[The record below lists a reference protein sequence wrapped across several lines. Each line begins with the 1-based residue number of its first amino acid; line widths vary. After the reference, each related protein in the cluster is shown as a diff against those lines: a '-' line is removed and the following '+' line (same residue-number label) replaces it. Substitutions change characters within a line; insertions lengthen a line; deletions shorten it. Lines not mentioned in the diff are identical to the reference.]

1 MKALIAARKRRD
13 EAVAQADAIIAAAE
27 SRPMT
32 DDEAASFDA
41 ISAQIDKANAE
52 IARIEKAQEFERT
65 APATASYSGD
75 GTQLT
80 STAATGVVMRM
91 HDNAVDKPFESMGSF
106 LQSVAGAAAAPYTGG
121 SIDPRLY
128 NAAASGASTGV
139 PEDGGFLVRTDWST
153 ALLDAAM
160 TESVL
165 APMCRT
171 INIGSNS
178 DGVELPY
185 IKETSRANGSRFGG
199 VQVYWKGEADTVTAT
214 KPELGEMEIRLQE
227 LMGIAYG
234 TGRLLKDATALESV
248 FSTAFTSEFG
258 FKLDDA
264 IFRGNGVGQPLGF
277 TTDTAVRVEQAK
289 ESGQA
294 ADTIL
299 AENLSKMWTRM
310 PARSK
315 GRAVW
320 LINGEVTPQLDALY
334 IAAGTGGLNPRV
346 VSYSETGAIRI
357 KGRPVMEIEHSAA
370 LGDAGDIVLVDLNEY
385 LLIRKGGIEAA
396 QSMHVRF
403 LYDEQT
409 FRWTYR
415 INGRPAWHSALTP
428 YKGSA
433 TQSPFVTLAAR

>member
-13 EAVAQADAIIAAAE
+13 DAIAKADALNAIAE
-27 SRPMT
+27 SRAWEDT
-32 DDEAASFDA
+32 ERAEYDA
-41 ISAQIDKANAE
+41 VMAQITQANADV
-52 IARIEKAQEFERT
+52 ARIEASQEFERT
-65 APATASYSGD
+65 ATPVASFQGD
-75 GTQLT
+75 GTPIS
-80 STAATGVVMRM
+80 STTNGVTRV
-91 HDNAVDKPFESMGSF
+91 HDNREDKPFASMGDF
-106 LQSVAGAAAAPYTGG
+106 LQSVAGAASAPFTGG
-121 SIDPRLY
+121 QVDPRLY
-128 NAAASGASTGV
+128 AAASGASTGV

-153 ALLDAAM
+153 ALLEAAM

-165 APMCRT
+165 APMCRS
-171 INIGSNS
+171 INIGADS

-234 TGRLLKDATALESV
+234 TGRLLKDATALESI
-248 FSTAFTSEFG
+248 FTTAFTSEFG

-264 IFRGNGVGQPLGF
+264 IVRGTGVGQPLGYVTA
-277 TTDTAVRVEQAK
+277 TTVRVQQAK
-289 ESGQA
+289 EVNQA
-294 ADTIL
+294 ADTVIS
-299 AENLSKMWTRM
+299 ENISNMWSRM

-315 GRAVW
+315 ARSVW
-320 LINGEVTPQLDALY
+320 LINSEINPQLDRLY
-334 IAAGTGGLNPRV
+334 IAAGTGGLEPRV
-346 VSYSETGAIRI
+346 VTYNDAGVMRI
-357 KGRPVMEIEHSAA
+357 KGRPVVEIEQASA
-370 LGDAGDIVLVDLNEY
+370 LGDEGDISLVDMNEY

-409 FRWTYR
+409 FRWIYR

-433 TQSPFVTLAAR
+433 TQSPFVTLAGR